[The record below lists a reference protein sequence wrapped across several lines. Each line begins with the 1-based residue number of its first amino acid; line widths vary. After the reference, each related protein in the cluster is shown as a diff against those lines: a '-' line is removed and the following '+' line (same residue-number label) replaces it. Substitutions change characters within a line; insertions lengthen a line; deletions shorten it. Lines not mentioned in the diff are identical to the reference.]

1 MKIYSIPF
9 IGIDDTAYIIVSEEI
24 KDALLKSKISNI
36 ELIET
41 FGCSFEE
48 FRDIKKSGFN
58 PQIHVYEDK

>member
-1 MKIYSIPF
+1 M
-9 IGIDDTAYIIVSEEI
+9 DDTAFIIVSEEI

-48 FRDIKKSGFN
+48 FEEIKKLGFK
-58 PQIHVYEDK
+58 PQIHVCEDK